1 MSLTQAEIALIV
13 REIEP
18 LCGRSSL
25 QRVLEP
31 AARLLVLQLRQPG
44 ATRHLLVSTETD
56 ATRLHF
62 LADKPDQ
69 PGHPSAF
76 AMLLRKWLHGAA
88 LLEVEQVRGDRVVD
102 FTFETVDPRVE
113 RPEAD
118 DQPPDRIEAHLIC
131 ELAGRV
137 GNVFLTD
144 GERRI
149 VGRQTDEAIG
159 GRSFERGE
167 VWTPPPAPP
176 DNGIGEEV
184 RPLLRQA
191 DPDDEAFAHSRQLER
206 AYRERTEEE
215 RRDDLASRIDSG
227 LSRTID
233 RLDRRADH
241 VEEDLEQVED
251 AGTYKRW
258 AELLQSAYGEV
269 ERGDESVQVPD
280 YYQDEMPKVEI
291 PLDPAKSLQENIDH
305 YFHEAHRYE
314 EAREMVEER
323 LLETLDRREE
333 AGEELDAFRR
343 QADDMDL
350 PQLEAL
356 AERLRADGLLPKPKS
371 PSNTSSSGRANQ
383 KKKPYREFRA
393 TSGRKILVGRGPSE
407 NDTLSTKI
415 ARGRDYWFHTRDF
428 PGAHV
433 VLRLENRDESP
444 QNEDLLDAATL
455 AAHFSQGSNDTVVDV
470 SYTRAKHVRKTGNL
484 PPGQVFVANDKNIA
498 VRLED
503 ERLERLMETEVI

>member
-159 GRSFERGE
+159 GRSFGRGE

-191 DPDDEAFAHSRQLER
+191 DPDDAESAHSRQLER

-215 RRDDLASRIDSG
+215 RRDDLASRIESG

-343 QADDMDL
+343 QADEMDL
-350 PQLEAL
+350 PQLKAL
-356 AERLRADGLLPKPKS
+356 AERLRADGLLPKPRALRTPPVPAERTRRRNPTGSFGPPAAVRYWSVGDRAKTTRCLPRS
-371 PSNTSSSGRANQ
+371 PAAETTGFIPATSRGPTSSSVWRTATNPPRTRISSTRPPWRRTSPRGATTPSSTSPTPGPN
-383 KKKPYREFRA
+383 
-393 TSGRKILVGRGPSE
+393 TSGRPETYPPARCLWRMIKI
-407 NDTLSTKI
+407 
-415 ARGRDYWFHTRDF
+415 
-428 PGAHV
+428 
-433 VLRLENRDESP
+433 
-444 QNEDLLDAATL
+444 
-455 AAHFSQGSNDTVVDV
+455 
-470 SYTRAKHVRKTGNL
+470 
-484 PPGQVFVANDKNIA
+484 
-498 VRLED
+498 
-503 ERLERLMETEVI
+503 